1 MARNQFGGATPP
13 GPSVVERLGQAR
25 RMLTEDV
32 TGVLTSA
39 REEYGSVVD
48 LTMPS
53 GDPGVLLADPDAIQ
67 HVLEGNADN
76 YRRASVYREELSELF
91 GDGLLTSEGDL
102 WHRQHRLIR
111 PMFGSGSV
119 RSFTDLIVQETDA
132 MLDRWITGDEIDLLP
147 EMERVTLSIIGKA
160 MFSADVERHAAEI
173 RDALQVLRRGFQ
185 REVGVIPTFPE
196 WVPSPH
202 NRRMQRAIDD
212 IDAVVHE
219 LIEARRGRADEYDDL
234 LSKLLGTRTD
244 DGERMDDEQIRD
256 ELVTF
261 LLAGHE
267 TTAAALTWTW
277 YLLANNPGVHE
288 RLHDRV
294 ADADPTD
301 VVGFSAGAAGSE
313 SFVKQCVQEAMRIYP
328 PVPVITREAIDRD
341 EIAGYEVPAG
351 AEVVLS
357 QFVVHRDPDL
367 WEDPLAYRPERFA
380 PGAADDRPAYSY
392 FPFGGGQRICIG
404 RLFAL
409 AEAQLILARVV
420 SDVRLTLRSPIHDT
434 PAVDSAVT
442 MVPDELVAMDVTN
455 WE

>member
-32 TGVLTSA
+32 TSVLTSA
-39 REEYGSVVD
+39 REEYGPVVD

-53 GDPGVLLADPDAIQ
+53 GDAGVLLADPEAIQ
-67 HVLEGNADN
+67 HVLEGNPDN

-185 REVGVIPTFPE
+185 REVGVVPTFPE

-234 LSKLLGTRTD
+234 LSKLLGARTD

-288 RLHDRV
+288 RLHDLV

>member
-1 MARNQFGGATPP
+1 MARNQRSGATPP
-13 GPSVVERLGQAR
+13 GPSVIERLGQAR

-32 TGVLTSA
+32 TGVLT
-39 REEYGSVVD
+39 RTRQRYGPVVD
-48 LTMPS
+48 LTMPN
-53 GDPGVLLADPDAIQ
+53 GDPGVLLADPSAVR
-67 HVLEGNADN
+67 HVLEGNPDN

-119 RSFTDLIVQETDA
+119 QSFTDLIVAETDA
-132 MLDRWITGDEIDLLP
+132 MLDRWASRDEIDLLQ

-160 MFSADVERHAAEI
+160 MFSADMERHAEDI
-173 RDALQVLRRGFQ
+173 RAALQVLRRGFQ

-219 LIEARRGRADEYDDL
+219 LIDARRGRADEYDDL
-234 LSKLLGTRTD
+234 LSKLLTARTD
-244 DGERMDDEQIRD
+244 EGARMDDEQIRD

-288 RLHDRV
+288 RLHDHV
-294 ADADPTD
+294 VDADPTD
-301 VVGFSAGAAGSE
+301 VVGFSAGAAGDE
-313 SFVKQCVQEAMRIYP
+313 AFVKQCVQEAMRIYP
-328 PVPVITREAIDRD
+328 PVPVITREAVDRD
-341 EIAGYEVPAG
+341 EIAGYEIPAG

-380 PGAADDRPAYSY
+380 PGASEDRPPYSF

-420 SDVRLTLRSPIHDT
+420 SDVRLTLRSPTHDT

-442 MVPDELVAMDVTN
+442 MVPDEPIEMAVTE
-455 WE
+455 WA